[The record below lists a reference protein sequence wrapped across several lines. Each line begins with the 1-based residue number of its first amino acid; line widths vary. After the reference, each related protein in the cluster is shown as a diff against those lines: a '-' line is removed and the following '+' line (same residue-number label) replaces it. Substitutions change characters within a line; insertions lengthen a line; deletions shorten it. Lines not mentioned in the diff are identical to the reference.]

1 MPISKIDPICEFE
14 NFDCIVEAKCNRINC
29 VLACCGRANVEHN
42 TDRVPYKGE
51 KHGWFASNRS
61 YATKKLMT
69 TATGSL
75 IVYSNEKAPSGILKS
90 RLELAHNEGCA
101 NVQIPASSPGACV
114 KETSLQSRKG
124 SKAITIPYRDA
135 KRPHSELETWP
146 TAKKKPSAFSANNI
160 Y

>member
-29 VLACCGRANVEHN
+29 DLACCGKANGEHN
-42 TDRVPYKGE
+42 TDRVPIKGE

-61 YATKKLMT
+61 YANKKLMT

>member
-29 VLACCGRANVEHN
+29 DLACCGRANAEHN
-42 TDRVPYKGE
+42 TDRVPIKGE
-51 KHGWFASNRS
+51 KHGWFASNGS
-61 YATKKLMT
+61 YANKKLMT

-75 IVYSNEKAPSGILKS
+75 IVNSNEKAPSGILKS

>member
-29 VLACCGRANVEHN
+29 DLACCGRANAEHN
-42 TDRVPYKGE
+42 TDRVPIKGE
-51 KHGWFASNRS
+51 KHGWFASNGS
-61 YATKKLMT
+61 YANKKLMT

>member
-29 VLACCGRANVEHN
+29 DLACCGRANAEHN

-51 KHGWFASNRS
+51 KHGWFASNGS
-61 YATKKLMT
+61 YANKKLMT

-75 IVYSNEKAPSGILKS
+75 IVNSNEKAPSGILKS

>member
-29 VLACCGRANVEHN
+29 DLACCGRANAEHN
-42 TDRVPYKGE
+42 TDRVPIKGE
-51 KHGWFASNRS
+51 KHGWFASNGS
-61 YATKKLMT
+61 YANKKLMT

-75 IVYSNEKAPSGILKS
+75 IVNSNEKAPSGILKS

-124 SKAITIPYRDA
+124 TKAITIPYRDA
-135 KRPHSELETWP
+135 KRPHSELETWT